1 MKTGLKLLAAAAV
14 LALAWLA
21 RGVLLLAFFALVL
34 AVVISFPVRWLSR
47 LMPRTA
53 AVLVVVAVLLG
64 AFTAVVLVG
73 APALSGQVE
82 DAMETAPRALRQAR
96 DWLHARGAK
105 QVEQKAAQAAQKA
118 SEVAVPALIGVVTA
132 TTEGVLVLV
141 LALFLVA
148 APDTYRN
155 GVRRLFPREHESVFD
170 EAYERTGESLRKW
183 VGGIL
188 VSMTIMGSLA
198 AVGLWIAGIN
208 DWPLLGLL
216 TFAGTFVPYVG
227 AVASAIPGLL
237 IALSQSSNHF
247 LYAIGVYLCVHVIE
261 GYLVQPLVMKRA
273 VEIKPALLLVG
284 QGLMAAIFGIAGTI
298 VATPALVCAQTLVED
313 LWVERKL
320 GK

>member
-14 LALAWLA
+14 LAMAWLA
-21 RGVLLLAFFALVL
+21 HGVILLAFFAVVL
-34 AVVISFPVRWLSR
+34 AVVLSFPVRWLSR
-47 LMPRTA
+47 LLPRGA
-53 AVLVVVAVLLG
+53 AVMVLLLAMLA
-64 AFTAVVLVG
+64 AFAGVLLVA
-73 APALSGQVE
+73 APALSRQVQ
-82 DAMETAPRALRQAR
+82 DASQSAPRALKKARQ
-96 DWLHARGAK
+96 WLYAKGAT
-105 QVEQKAAQAAQKA
+105 QVEEKAGQAAQKA
-118 SEVAVPALIGVVTA
+118 SEVAVPALLAVVSA

-155 GVRRLFPREHESVFD
+155 GVRRLFPREHEPVFD
-170 EAYERTGESLRKW
+170 QAYERTGRSLRKW

-188 VSMTIMGSLA
+188 VSMTIMGTLA
-198 AVGLWIAGIN
+198 ALGLWIAGVN
-208 DWPLLGLL
+208 DWLLLGLL

-237 IALSQSSNHF
+237 IALSQSSQHF
-247 LYAIGVYLCVHVIE
+247 FYALAVYLGVHLVE
-261 GYLVQPLVMKRA
+261 GYLVQPLVMRRA

-284 QGLMAAIFGIAGTI
+284 QGVMAAIFGLTGTI

>member
-21 RGVLLLAFFALVL
+21 RHVLLLAFFAVVL
-34 AVVISFPVRWLSR
+34 AVVLSFPVRWLCR
-47 LMPRTA
+47 LMPRGA
-53 AVLVVVAVLLG
+53 AVMVLVVAILGAFTGAVLLG
-64 AFTAVVLVG
+64 A
-73 APALSGQVE
+73 PALSQQLE
-82 DAMETAPRALRQAR
+82 DVKQTAPRALKKARQ
-96 DWLHARGAK
+96 WLYAKGAQ
-105 QVEQKAAQAAQKA
+105 QVEEKAGQAAQKA
-118 SEVAVPALIGVVTA
+118 SEVAVPALLAVVSA
-132 TTEGVLVLV
+132 STEGVLVLV

-148 APDTYRN
+148 APDTYRD
-155 GVRRLFPREHESVFD
+155 GVRRLFPREHEAAFD
-170 EAYERTGESLRKW
+170 EAYERTGGSLRKW

-188 VSMTIMGSLA
+188 VSMTIMGTLA
-198 AVGLWIAGIN
+198 AAGLWIAGIN
-208 DWPLLGLL
+208 DWLLLGLL
-216 TFAGTFVPYVG
+216 TFLGTFVPYVG

-237 IALSQSSNHF
+237 IAVSQSPRHL
-247 LYAIGVYLCVHVIE
+247 LYALAVYLGVHLVE

-284 QGLMAAIFGIAGTI
+284 QGVMAAIFGLAGTI